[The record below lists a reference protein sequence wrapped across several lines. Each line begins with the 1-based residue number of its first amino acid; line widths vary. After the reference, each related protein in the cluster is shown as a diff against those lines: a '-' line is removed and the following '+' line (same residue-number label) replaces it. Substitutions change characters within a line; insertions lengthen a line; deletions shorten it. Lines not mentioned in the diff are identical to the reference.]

1 MDAASLT
8 QEALARLA
16 DARAREA
23 LERAEVIFDEAVR
36 TWTASHGTMRGHRV
50 RVRVDAHTLG
60 ALRAHP
66 GSEDAMQ
73 AAFARAIATSP
84 DGSLAEFNVEWSGA
98 VATVTTTYRGEVRRA
113 GMVALGEA
121 VCAYLE
127 GAGEREAARLAR
139 HLHVR
144 EASPGEVVIDRD
156 PGAWTSTA
164 VKGALRAL
172 VGERTRVLFLT
183 SS

>member
-1 MDAASLT
+1 MDAPSLT
-8 QEALARLA
+8 QDALAALG

-23 LERAEVIFDEAVR
+23 LERAEVILDEGVR

-50 RVRVDAHTLG
+50 RVRVDARTLG

-73 AAFARAIATSP
+73 AAFARAIAASP
-84 DGSLAEFNVEWSGA
+84 DESLAEFFTEWNGA
-98 VATVTTTYRGEVRRA
+98 VATVVTTYRGDVLRA
-113 GMVALGEA
+113 GAVALGDA

-127 GAGEREAARLAR
+127 GAGEGEAVRLAR
-139 HLHVR
+139 HLSIR

-172 VGERTRVLFLT
+172 LGERARVLFLT